1 MSVTKLILDENIDL
15 NVSNNDVIYYC
26 SLEALG
32 GFSTQLDETKIKKLG
47 KVLNVHANVLIV
59 ELTESNPIPSENDF
73 IFCVK
78 DDEVN
83 LSSLT
88 GYFAEVKMK
97 NTSTD
102 KAELFRLS
110 LGFANSSE

>member
-1 MSVTKLILDENIDL
+1 MS
-15 NVSNNDVIYYC
+15 IY
-26 SLEALG
+26 S
-32 GFSTQLDETKIKKLG
+32 
-47 KVLNVHANVLIV
+47 NVLIV
-59 ELTESNPIPSENDF
+59 EVTESNPIPSQNDF

-97 NTSTD
+97 NTSTE

>member
-1 MSVTKLILDENIDL
+1 MDITQLTFTENVDSTV
-15 NVSNNDVIYYC
+15 NSNDVIYYC
-26 SLEALG
+26 PLTSLG
-32 GFSTQLDETKIKKLG
+32 GFNTQLDESNITKLG
-47 KVLNVHANVLIV
+47 KVLNVHANTLTI
-59 ELTESNPIPSENDF
+59 ELTENNPIPSVNDF

-83 LSSLT
+83 ISSLV

-110 LGFANSSE
+110 LGFANSSR

>member
-1 MSVTKLILDENIDL
+1 MDITQLTFADNIDSTV
-15 NVSNNDVIYYC
+15 NNNDIVYYC
-26 SLEALG
+26 PLDSLG
-32 GFSTQLDETKIKKLG
+32 GFQTQLDESNITKLG
-47 KVLNVHANVLIV
+47 KVLNVHANIITV
-59 ELTESNPIPSENDF
+59 ELTESNPIPSINDF

-83 LSSLT
+83 VGSLV

-97 NTSTD
+97 NTSTE

-110 LGFANSSE
+110 LGYANSSR

>member
-1 MSVTKLILDENIDL
+1 MNVTRLVLDENIDST
-15 NVSNNDVIYYC
+15 VSVNDIIYYC
-26 SLEALG
+26 SVEALG
-32 GFSTQLDETKIKKLG
+32 GFNAQLDETEIKKLG
-47 KVLNVHANVLIV
+47 KVLSINSNVLIV
-59 ELTESNPIPSENDF
+59 EVTEDNPVPSQNDF

-97 NTSTD
+97 NTSTE

-110 LGFANSSE
+110 LGFANSSQ